1 MGSHLEVLFALLLVL
16 VVTPVWLAPAPPS
29 PALALDSPL
38 EDFAS
43 AASSVRAKQ
52 EPFLVQPA
60 ADNVPKVDKYYS
72 YKHVVFQFS
81 ILHKPAFGPKCCS
94 DTIMV

>member
-1 MGSHLEVLFALLLVL
+1 MGSHLEVLFVFLLVL
-16 VVTPVWLAPAPPS
+16 VTPVWLAPAPPS

-52 EPFLVQPA
+52 EPFLLHPA
-60 ADNVPKVDKYYS
+60 ADNVSKVDKY
-72 YKHVVFQFS
+72 
-81 ILHKPAFGPKCCS
+81 
-94 DTIMV
+94 